1 MLYDKLTKYEINYMS
16 QDGIFEQEINDSTD
30 WEIIDYLTP
39 LYGRFTDDW
48 YNLVGRLISD

>member
-1 MLYDKLTKYEINYMS
+1 MLYGKLTKYETNYMS
-16 QDGIFEQEINDSTD
+16 RGGIFEQEINDSTL

-39 LYGRFTDDW
+39 LYGRFTEDW